1 MICVDLD
8 FLCKDRKTLTVLPS
22 GVADS
27 ERRQV
32 EKQLLELKCRQRWF
46 KSYLTF
52 MEPVKLQNRKHI
64 TYKGVYA
71 LQ

>member
-8 FLCKDRKTLTVLPS
+8 FLCKDTTTLTVLSS

-32 EKQLLELKCRQRWF
+32 VKQLLELKRGQRWF

-52 MEPVKLQNRKHI
+52 MEPVKCQNREHI
-64 TYKGVYA
+64 IYKCLYA
-71 LQ
+71 FQ